1 MNIVLYTKDF
11 EPITILDLP
20 LWLVEQMERQG
31 RVRIAV
37 QDPATNQLIVADTSA
52 GKQEPR
58 TVILECLRIRWLD
71 GTQKTIIVTKDDEL
85 ALALRPNWLPGQRA
99 SINNYKQ
106 AIDNL
111 VKMLKQAMRNKN
123 E

>member
-1 MNIVLYTKDF
+1 MNVVLYTRDF
-11 EPITILDLP
+11 EPITVLDLP

-31 RVRIAV
+31 KVRVAV
-37 QDPATNQLIVADTSA
+37 Q
-52 GKQEPR
+52 EPQQWMTQAEAPNTVQPK

-71 GTQKTIIVTKDDEL
+71 GTQKTIIVTQDDEL
-85 ALALRPNWLPGQRA
+85 ALALKPDWLPGQRA
-99 SINNYKQ
+99 SINNYRQ

-111 VKMLKQAMRNKN
+111 VKMLKRAMNRD